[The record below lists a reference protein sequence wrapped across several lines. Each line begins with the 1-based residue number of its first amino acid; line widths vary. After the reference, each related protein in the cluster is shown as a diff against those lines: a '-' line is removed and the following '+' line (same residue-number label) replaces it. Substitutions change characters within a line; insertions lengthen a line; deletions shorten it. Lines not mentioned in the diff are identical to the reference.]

1 MAGAAIRRA
10 GESEVD
16 DLVGL
21 LLRANDE
28 HLRSFP
34 PAVASGYRE
43 ELERLPELLPRDAEV
58 FVADMGGRAAGMM
71 AFLPDASADAHVW
84 PPGGSVLRFL
94 AVEPTAR
101 GAGLGRT
108 LVSFCVDRAR
118 ALDVR
123 YLGLHT
129 APSMQAARH
138 LYERLGFVRDEQ
150 LDFDPGGHYA
160 AEAGESRWGLA
171 YVLHFPVVEA

>member
-1 MAGAAIRRA
+1 MADAAIRRA
-10 GESEVD
+10 RPGEID

-34 PAVASGYRE
+34 PAVAAGYRE
-43 ELERLPELLPRDAEV
+43 ELVRLPKLLPSSAEI
-58 FVADMGGRAAGMM
+58 FVSDLGGGPAGMM
-71 AFLPDASADAHVW
+71 TLLPDASADSHPW

-94 AVEPTAR
+94 AVDPVAR

-108 LVSFCVDRAR
+108 LVSFCVDRAQ
-118 ALDVR
+118 AVGAR

-129 APSMQAARH
+129 APTMQAARH
-138 LYERLGFVRDEQ
+138 LYVAMGFTRDER

-171 YVLHFPVVEA
+171 YVLHFSAVEA